1 MKLTITF
8 ILIIF
13 ACSQLMSS
21 ENFEQPDKLSLQDT
35 VNLKNST
42 ILVTA
47 PSNYAS
53 RFEQFIKKENGTP
66 LIMST
71 IETIC
76 NPQSEKL
83 DQLLK
88 HPDQYDYVV
97 LPSRKAIQ
105 CFMEELKRNKVGGKR
120 FTSLKYCAIGKDID
134 YLKKQYDKEV
144 AFIPEEPSPSGITE
158 SLSKIK
164 NIDQKTIAVIAP
176 KVMGIT
182 EPNTIPRFLENLD
195 TLGSN
200 VIKVEGYI
208 TRATDSSK
216 YPEKLKQIRQGEID
230 VIAFTSTAEIEALIK
245 MLDEVHWLNQNTI
258 ACFGPY
264 TAANAKELGVEVD
277 FTGRNFHSFEEF
289 VDGIKK
295 FLYK

>member
-1 MKLTITF
+1 MLSK
-8 ILIIF
+8 
-13 ACSQLMSS
+13 
-21 ENFEQPDKLSLQDT
+21 NFEQHDNLNLQDS

-53 RFEQFIKKENGTP
+53 RFEHFIKKENGTP
-66 LIMST
+66 LLMPT

-83 DQLLK
+83 DQLFK

-105 CFMEELKRNKVGGKR
+105 CFMAELERNKVAGKT
-120 FTSLKYCAIGKDID
+120 FTSIKYCAIGKDID
-134 YLKKQYDKEV
+134 YLKEQYDKEV

-158 SLSKIK
+158 SLNKIK
-164 NIDQKTIAVIAP
+164 NIDKKRVTVIAP
-176 KVMGIT
+176 EVIGIT
-182 EPNTIPRFLENLD
+182 EPNTIPRFLKNLD
-195 TLGSN
+195 TCGLN
-200 VIKVEGYI
+200 VIKVEGYV
-208 TRATDSSK
+208 TRAIDSSK
-216 YPEKLKQIRQGEID
+216 YPERLKQIRQGEID

-245 MLDEVHWLNQNTI
+245 MLGGVHWLNQNTI